1 MSKPRNSLAAFAATM
16 LASAAGAQTAAPAPQ
31 ANFFALIDVGPTYY
45 SSSTAAGGSAGKNLR
60 LDTGIA
66 AGNRFG
72 WRGGLDIGNGLSAIA
87 VLEGGFN
94 AAKGNSEQGGILFGR
109 QVFVGLK
116 NEYGSLTM
124 GRQYDFMFDVVN
136 LGGYTNAGHNQ
147 IGAMGQ
153 GLDGASMVITNPATL
168 ATATGTLGNR
178 TYGARVDNSIKLSS
192 ANFNGLTFGA
202 MVGFGEVPGNQELGR
217 TASFGVNYAA
227 GAFAAG
233 LAYAKVNQA
242 AAAAPTHSDV
252 WGLGGKYLLGS
263 ALLYGSYT
271 DVKHTGVVA
280 GWQTPALK
288 TTDIGID
295 YKIDT
300 RWSAGL
306 AVQRQTRNA
315 GKGGAT
321 QLTGAAAYQATP
333 TTWLYVS
340 AASAKDD
347 AFGAT
352 AVFGAGGPSQS
363 DSQTVFRLGVRQSF

>member
-1 MSKPRNSLAAFAATM
+1 MSQPKALISAFAATM
-16 LASAAGAQTAAPAPQ
+16 LASAAGAQTVPAPQ
-31 ANFFALIDVGPTYY
+31 ANFFALLDVGPTYY
-45 SSSTAAGGSAGKNLR
+45 SGSTAAGGSAGRNLR

-109 QVFVGLK
+109 QVFIGLK
-116 NEYGSLTM
+116 NGYGSLTM
-124 GRQYDFMFDVVN
+124 GRQYDFLFDVVN

-153 GLDGASMVITNPATL
+153 GLDGASMVITNAATL

-178 TYGARVDNSIKLSS
+178 TYGARVDNSIKFSS
-192 ANFNGLTFGA
+192 ASFNGLTFGA
-202 MVGFGEVPGNQELGR
+202 MVGFGEVPGSQELGR
-217 TASFGVNYAA
+217 TASFGVNYVD

-242 AAAAPTHSDV
+242 VAAAPTHSDV
-252 WGLGGKYLLGS
+252 LGFGAKYLLRN
-263 ALLYGSYT
+263 AMLYGSYT
-271 DVKHTGVVA
+271 DVNHTGVVA
-280 GWQTPALK
+280 GWQKPALK

-300 RWSAGL
+300 RWSAGV
-306 AVQRQTRNA
+306 AVQRQSRNG

-321 QLTGAAAYQATP
+321 QLTAAAAYQATP
-333 TTWLYVS
+333 TTSLYVS
-340 AASAKDD
+340 AAAAKDD

-363 DSQTVFRLGVRQSF
+363 DTQNVFRLGVRQSF

>member
-1 MSKPRNSLAAFAATM
+1 MLKPRNLIATFAVTVVAQ
-16 LASAAGAQTAAPAPQ
+16 AAGAQTAAPAPQ

-109 QVFVGLK
+109 QVFIGLK

-178 TYGARVDNSIKLSS
+178 TYGARVDNSIKFSS
-192 ANFNGLTFGA
+192 ANFSGLTFGG
-202 MVGFGEVPGNQELGR
+202 MVGFGEVPGNQERGR
-217 TASFGVNYAA
+217 TASLGVNYAT

-233 LAYAKVNQA
+233 LAFAKVNQA
-242 AAAAPTHSDV
+242 AADTHSDV
-252 WGLGGKYLLGS
+252 WGVGAKYLLGT
-263 ALLYGSYT
+263 ATLYGSYIG
-271 DVKHTGVVA
+271 VKHTGVVA
-280 GWQTPALK
+280 GWQAPELK
-288 TTDIGID
+288 TTTVGVD
-295 YKIDT
+295 YKINT
-300 RWSAGL
+300 RLSAGV
-306 AVQRQTRNA
+306 AVQRQSRNG
-315 GKGGAT
+315 GKGEAT
-321 QLTGAAAYQATP
+321 QLTGAVAYQATP

-340 AASAKDD
+340 AASARDD

-363 DSQTVFRLGVRQSF
+363 DSQNVFRLGVRQSF

>member
-1 MSKPRNSLAAFAATM
+1 MSKPKTLTAAFVASV

-72 WRGGLDIGNGLSAIA
+72 WRGGLDIGNGLSAVA

-109 QVFVGLK
+109 QVFIGLK

-124 GRQYDFMFDVVN
+124 GRQYDFMFDVLT

-153 GLDGASMVITNPATL
+153 GLDGASMVITNPTTL

-178 TYGARVDNSIKLSS
+178 TYGARVDNAIKFSS

-202 MVGFGEVPGNQELGR
+202 LVGFGEVPGNQERGR
-217 TASFGVNYAA
+217 TGSLGVNYVN
-227 GAFAAG
+227 GPFAAG
-233 LAYAKVNQA
+233 MAYAKINQA
-242 AAAAPTHSDV
+242 TAATHTEV
-252 WGLGGKYLLGS
+252 WGLGAKYLLGN
-263 ALLYGSYT
+263 ATLYGSYI
-271 DVKHTGVVA
+271 DLKHTGTVA
-280 GWQTPALK
+280 GWLAPQLQTTGL
-288 TTDIGID
+288 GVD
-295 YKIDT
+295 YKIDA

-306 AVQRQTRNA
+306 AVQRQSRNG

-321 QLTGAAAYQATP
+321 QLTGAVAYQATP

-352 AVFGAGGPSQS
+352 AVFGAGGPSQT
-363 DSQTVFRLGVRQSF
+363 DSQNVFRLGMRQSF

>member
-1 MSKPRNSLAAFAATM
+1 MLKPAILIATFAATM
-16 LASAAGAQTAAPAPQ
+16 VASVAGAQTAAPAPQ
-31 ANFFALIDVGPTYY
+31 ASFFALIDVGPTYY

-109 QVFVGLK
+109 QVFIGLK

-178 TYGARVDNSIKLSS
+178 TYGARVDNAIKFSS
-192 ANFNGLTFGA
+192 ANFSGLTFGG
-202 MVGFGEVPGNQELGR
+202 MVGFGEVPGNQERGR
-217 TASFGVNYAA
+217 TASFGANYAA

-233 LAYAKVNQA
+233 LAYAQVNQA
-242 AAAAPTHSDV
+242 AADTHSDV
-252 WGLGGKYLLGS
+252 WGLGAKYLLGN
-263 ALLYGSYT
+263 AMLYGSYT

-280 GWQTPALK
+280 GWQAPALK
-288 TTDIGID
+288 TTDIGVD
-295 YKIDT
+295 YKIDA
-300 RWSAGL
+300 RWSAGV
-306 AVQRQTRNA
+306 AVQRQSRNG

-363 DSQTVFRLGVRQSF
+363 DSQSVFRLGVRQSF

>member
-1 MSKPRNSLAAFAATM
+1 MSKPKTLTAAFVASV

-72 WRGGLDIGNGLSAIA
+72 WRGGLDIGNGLSAVA

-109 QVFVGLK
+109 QVFIGLK

-124 GRQYDFMFDVVN
+124 GRQYDFMFDVLT

-153 GLDGASMVITNPATL
+153 GLDGASMVITNPTTL

-178 TYGARVDNSIKLSS
+178 TYGARVDNAIKFSS

-202 MVGFGEVPGNQELGR
+202 LVGFGEVPGNQERGR
-217 TASFGVNYAA
+217 TGSLGVNYVN
-227 GAFAAG
+227 GPFAAG
-233 LAYAKVNQA
+233 MAYAKINQA
-242 AAAAPTHSDV
+242 TAATHTEV
-252 WGLGGKYLLGS
+252 WGLGAKYLLGN
-263 ALLYGSYT
+263 ATLYGSYI
-271 DVKHTGVVA
+271 DLKHTGTVA
-280 GWQTPALK
+280 GWLAPQLQTTGL
-288 TTDIGID
+288 GVD
-295 YKIDT
+295 YKIDA

-306 AVQRQTRNA
+306 AMQRQSRNG

-321 QLTGAAAYQATP
+321 QLTAAAAYQATP
-333 TTWLYVS
+333 STWLYVS

-352 AVFGAGGPSQS
+352 AVFGAGGPSQT
-363 DSQTVFRLGVRQSF
+363 DSQNVFRLGVRQSF